1 VGKISQSYL
10 KDKFLSKDGYK
21 RNSPDVNNPYNVIP
35 SNQITME
42 GVDFPV
48 MGIDDIGNQQ
58 MMYPGNNYTFPG
70 NYVTEFPVKNM
81 GNKRFGQVGFQNTGE
96 ISTEDSPIE
105 MPYVEIRAKRNP
117 LAGVK
122 PLKREPGARSPL
134 AKNAQPQD
142 QLRTQYY
149 RKPEE
154 QMAGISETKKEDL
167 RRKISG
173 VLRETTQADKDWAAE
188 QANRKALTFSGAT
201 DGSVLGG
208 MLDLVNPFSYYYA
221 GKDAVRGAGE
231 TAQAIYE
238 GNPDAVAAGLFKT
251 GLNAAAFLP
260 ATQVG
265 KFANAIGTEARL
277 INRLKPLSVQRNLG
291 DISKEAYKS
300 LGRKAYQEAA
310 RNPFNVS
317 EYLTQG
323 PLRSAFKQL
332 PVSSNVDDVALQFTE
347 NPNSYYRMVGEAG
360 YDDLIKQGYIRTNP
374 NTKPAEWQVASRYE
388 PNKAWFNK
396 GSVLNTKYDE
406 FGKPLNVGYKG
417 PYMVEVSDIDMI
429 TESGKLGRTYGYPKE
444 KLTLNNPNLKI
455 WKEDGKGGFIQVP
468 KKLPGSPNTINQAG
482 IGFIDVKGAFQK
494 YPKGPLTQ
502 EEIAAYRNSPYY
514 QKATKEHLDMVNKYG
529 DQWTLGNYMED
540 ALQEAITK
548 GTRSRVN
555 PILYGGRNWG
565 TSDYVIAGL
574 ASTAYPAYAGIM
586 GLASSPP
593 AVKNKALSKMGII
606 DPTEYGLLSKKD
618 TTIDITNRPMSFAKV
633 NQTADGNIIIGGEFI
648 EDANNT
654 VRKAKDWLS
663 ATDTYSDKKYS
674 SKDIQSFYGIENG
687 KFKVG
692 KANEFNPE
700 TEIVPRRFG
709 ATNIDKAVLNGEEMR
724 LLDKQGN
731 PIYQNTPNTGKFILY
746 SPSTGKAEFTYINT
760 GKSGVNKVNDFLKK
774 NKDAQYI
781 HLDNGR
787 YEYYGINPEGLTEQ
801 DFKTYYEQDFKRE
814 GNPGYNM
821 ILKKYG
827 GLISKP
833 KGTYQMG
840 GTMGIPGVNG
850 QVVSSGPQ
858 PLTSVKKTRGPITK
872 TKAGVKTM
880 SSKQVKKILK
890 NIK

>member
-1 VGKISQSYL
+1 MGISKSYL

-21 RNSPDVNNPYNVIP
+21 RNSPDVNRPYNVIP

-81 GNKRFGQVGFQNTGE
+81 GNKRFGQVGFQNRGE
-96 ISTEDSPIE
+96 ISTEKSPLE

-117 LAGVK
+117 LTRVK
-122 PLKREPGARSPL
+122 PYKWDPNARSPL
-134 AKNAQPQD
+134 AKNTQPQD

-188 QANRKALTFSGAT
+188 QANRKALTFSGAS

-317 EYLTQG
+317 EYLATQTPLKNIIKTPFKSEIDWAKWNPDTSKYPELINEYNAIEQSTKKAG
-323 PLRSAFKQL
+323 TWMKNPDGSAFQGTPEQFIQQQSSYFKKAFPSPLRDEAG
-332 PVSSNVDDVALQFTE
+332 NVQFT
-347 NPNSYYRMVGEAG
+347 YH
-360 YDDLIKQGYIRTNP
+360 
-374 NTKPAEWQVASRYE
+374 
-388 PNKAWFNK
+388 
-396 GSVLNTKYDE
+396 
-406 FGKPLNVGYKG
+406 
-417 PYMVEVSDIDMI
+417 
-429 TESGKLGRTYGYPKE
+429 
-444 KLTLNNPNLKI
+444 
-455 WKEDGKGGFIQVP
+455 
-468 KKLPGSPNTINQAG
+468 GSPNTFDVFDENMVLTGRTRGHG
-482 IGFIDVKGAFQK
+482 IYTSPSKEKAASYAKGKDGKLYEFYQNASKKQDKLANLEKESNERFAQFLKDNPKNSPDFDKKFKAFMDEEDKFYNALDLKEFKLQPGYDFYK
-494 YPKGPLTQ
+494 ANADEYVVPFTNYPKS
-502 EEIAAYRNSPYY
+502 AAGNVGFFDMTNPNIYKSVLPY
-514 QKATKEHLDMVNKYG
+514 AIPTS
-529 DQWTLGNYMED
+529 LGVG
-540 ALQEAITK
+540 ALQQ
-548 GTRSRVN
+548 
-555 PILYGGRNWG
+555 Y
-565 TSDYVIAGL
+565 Y
-574 ASTAYPAYAGIM
+574 
-586 GLASSPP
+586 
-593 AVKNKALSKMGII
+593 
-606 DPTEYGLLSKKD
+606 
-618 TTIDITNRPMSFAKV
+618 
-633 NQTADGNIIIGGEFI
+633 NQ
-648 EDANNT
+648 
-654 VRKAKDWLS
+654 
-663 ATDTYSDKKYS
+663 
-674 SKDIQSFYGIENG
+674 
-687 KFKVG
+687 
-692 KANEFNPE
+692 
-700 TEIVPRRFG
+700 
-709 ATNIDKAVLNGEEMR
+709 
-724 LLDKQGN
+724 
-731 PIYQNTPNTGKFILY
+731 
-746 SPSTGKAEFTYINT
+746 
-760 GKSGVNKVNDFLKK
+760 
-774 NKDAQYI
+774 
-781 HLDNGR
+781 
-787 YEYYGINPEGLTEQ
+787 
-801 DFKTYYEQDFKRE
+801 
-814 GNPGYNM
+814 
-821 ILKKYG
+821 
-827 GLISKP
+827 KP

-840 GTMGIPGVNG
+840 GTMSIPGVNG

-858 PLTSVKKTRGPITK
+858 PLTSVKKTRGPINK
-872 TKAGVKTM
+872 TKKGDVKTM
-880 SSKQVKKILK
+880 PTKAVKKILK